1 MDIPN
6 TSRGINLGDFQKDK
20 LILGKEATIYFE
32 LATLVVMEGEN
43 K

>member
-20 LILGKEATIYFE
+20 LIWRKEATIYSE
-32 LATLVVMEGEN
+32 LATLVVTEGEN